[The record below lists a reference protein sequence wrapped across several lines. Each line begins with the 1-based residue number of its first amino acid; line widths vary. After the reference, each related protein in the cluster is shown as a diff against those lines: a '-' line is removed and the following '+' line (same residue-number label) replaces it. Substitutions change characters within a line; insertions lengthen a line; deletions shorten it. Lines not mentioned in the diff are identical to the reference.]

1 MTRCSWHDARMTTD
15 DARRRLGDLV
25 AARRK
30 ELGLSKE
37 AAARLAGISSIT
49 WKRIEDG
56 AEVRDA
62 KYASASAALGWEPD
76 AMELNLK
83 TGRIPRGSGPAEDF
97 LTDAPDPVIETM
109 LETIRAQHPDW
120 VYAWAARVVEERR
133 ANRSATKRN
142 NGRAG

>member
-1 MTRCSWHDARMTTD
+1 MATD

-56 AEVRDA
+56 DGVRDA
-62 KYASASAALGWEPD
+62 KYASASAALGWAPD
-76 AMELNLK
+76 AMERYLK
-83 TGRIPRGSGPAEDF
+83 TGQPPSESSPVEDYIA
-97 LTDAPDPVIETM
+97 DAPDPVVETM

-120 VYAWAARVVEERR
+120 VYVWAARVVDERR
-133 ANRSATKRN
+133 SNRSATKRN
-142 NGRAG
+142 NGRTG